1 MYTTNKKIK
10 RLRVTGLINV
20 NTNKRK
26 KRTHK
31 KKNLKIN

>member
-20 NTNKRK
+20 NTNNRK
-26 KRTHK
+26 KRTHTK
-31 KKNLKIN
+31 KI